1 MGALNIKSKR
11 REMQSSSGE
20 KEHQPEKIPILQ
32 RVRNWMIQAAGK
44 MIVGGGRWL
53 LNQKWFFRLVE
64 WRADKKNVQLLEQ
77 AFNRLEQ
84 ENE

>member
-1 MGALNIKSKR
+1 
-11 REMQSSSGE
+11 
-20 KEHQPEKIPILQ
+20 
-32 RVRNWMIQAAGK
+32 MIQAAGK